1 MAASAILLPPS
12 PTPPSYHRIVSPTL
26 TIPSDPLSSI
36 PVGLLAC
43 QRDPLLRELDTTVV
57 SCTISQS
64 GPPPSSRTG
73 KKAPVAAA
81 PEHPTLEV
89 ILHDTVIFPEGGG
102 QPSDIGILKTT
113 DGRIWTVFQVKRLG
127 GHAIHYVRVDNAET
141 DSLQFVPGT
150 KIHVALGDEG
160 IERRLDHMSIHT
172 SQHLL
177 SAVLES
183 QFNLPTLSWG
193 MSAYPA
199 PCYVELPRSMN
210 IDEIQS
216 VQAEANKYV
225 FEGRQV
231 YVEVQELSQAQLPG
245 VEKLENGRSINKA
258 LPADYTG
265 GIMRVVVIDGIDRSP
280 CCGTQ
285 LPTLH
290 NLQLFVLPHTEAM
303 SRSSTTSARLYFL
316 AGPRLITYLS
326 NTHSQLTSAAALL
339 SCGLPVVPDRL
350 GQVLDDRKK
359 AEKSVDDLKIELAK
373 FVAKEILQDI
383 QNAHEDP
390 LFVKHIHRTDDLV
403 NPLGFLSAVAS
414 AFSGLVST
422 KSSHVIILSSSPSSQ
437 TSSSTSVVLVFGLEE
452 KRVKEAG
459 EQLKSKL
466 GVKGGGKG
474 PRWSGKFVGVWK
486 EGREDAAVADILEA
500 IAGQ

>member
-1 MAASAILLPPS
+1 MAASAILLPPT

-26 TIPSDPLSSI
+26 TIPSDPLLSI

-43 QRDPLLRELDTTVV
+43 QRDPLLRELETTVV
-57 SCTISQS
+57 RCSISQS

-73 KKAPVAAA
+73 KKAPVAVA

-102 QPSDIGILKTT
+102 QPSDIGIIKTE
-113 DGRIWTVFQVKRLG
+113 GRTWTVFQVKRLG
-127 GHAIHYVRVDNAET
+127 GHAIHYVHVENAELDALNFT
-141 DSLQFVPGT
+141 PGT
-150 KIHVALGDEG
+150 KLQVALGDEG
-160 IERRLDHMSIHT
+160 FERRLDHMSMHT

-183 QFNLPTLSWG
+183 QLNLPTLSWG

-199 PCYVELPRSMN
+199 PCYVELPRSMSVE
-210 IDEIQS
+210 EILS
-216 VQAEANKYV
+216 VQTEANKYV

-231 YVEVQELSQAQLPG
+231 YVEVQELSRAQLPG
-245 VEKLENGRSINKA
+245 VEKLENGRSVNKA

-290 NLQLFVLPHTEAM
+290 NLQLFIIPHTEAL

-326 NTHSQLTSAAALL
+326 DTHSQLTSAAALL
-339 SCGLPVVPDRL
+339 SCGASVVPTRL

-359 AEKSVDDLKIELAK
+359 AEKSVDELKIELAK
-373 FVAKEILQDI
+373 FVAKDLLQDM
-383 QNAHEDP
+383 QNAPEGK
-390 LFVKHIHRTDDLV
+390 LFVKHMHRTDDSA
-403 NPLGFLSAVAS
+403 NSLGFLSAVAT
-414 AFSGLVST
+414 AFSGIAPAQRSYLLVF
-422 KSSHVIILSSSPSSQ
+422 SSSPSSQ
-437 TSSSTSVVLVFGLEE
+437 TSSSTSVVLVFGVDE
-452 KRVKEAG
+452 KQVKEAG

-474 PRWSGKFVGVWK
+474 LRWSGKFTGVWR
-486 EGREDAAVADILEA
+486 EGREDTAMADILKG
-500 IAGQ
+500 IVNQ